1 MLKLDKT
8 AENVNSSFL
17 NATRK
22 RKENVKTPLNKTV
35 TPAAR
40 FFETQLLARTG
51 CFLDL
56 LNKKIM
62 YARNTFLLKHT
73 KGT

>member
-8 AENVNSSFL
+8 AENVNFCFVFFKH
-17 NATRK
+17 ATRK

-40 FFETQLLARTG
+40 FFEVQLLARTG
-51 CFLDL
+51 CFLVL

-62 YARNTFLLKHT
+62 YARNTF
-73 KGT
+73 

>member
-8 AENVNSSFL
+8 AENVNFCFAFFKH
-17 NATRK
+17 ATRK

-40 FFETQLLARTG
+40 FFEIQLLARTG
-51 CFLDL
+51 CF
-56 LNKKIM
+56 
-62 YARNTFLLKHT
+62 
-73 KGT
+73 